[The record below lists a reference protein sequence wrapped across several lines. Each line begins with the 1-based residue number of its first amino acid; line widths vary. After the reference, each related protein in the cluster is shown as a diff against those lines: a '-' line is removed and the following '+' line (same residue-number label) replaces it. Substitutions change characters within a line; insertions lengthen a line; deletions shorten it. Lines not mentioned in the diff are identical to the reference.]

1 MFAQGANH
9 PVVDYLLM
17 SALKSLL
24 LWIIC
29 VQRKKNPLST
39 GLEFVRRYAQDYW
52 LFGSFLRMD
61 VFCVRTQTFPTL
73 DYLRT
78 QASTLG
84 HGCILR
90 TCADIPKMI
99 LASNF
104 GLFAHMSKY
113 LDTWMYSAFV
123 RSYS

>member
-1 MFAQGANH
+1 MC
-9 PVVDYLLM
+9 
-17 SALKSLL
+17 ALKSLL

-61 VFCVRTQTFPTL
+61 VFCVGTQTFPTL

-90 TCADIPKMI
+90 TCTDIPKMI

-104 GLFAHMSKY
+104 GLFAHLSK
-113 LDTWMYSAFV
+113 
-123 RSYS
+123 